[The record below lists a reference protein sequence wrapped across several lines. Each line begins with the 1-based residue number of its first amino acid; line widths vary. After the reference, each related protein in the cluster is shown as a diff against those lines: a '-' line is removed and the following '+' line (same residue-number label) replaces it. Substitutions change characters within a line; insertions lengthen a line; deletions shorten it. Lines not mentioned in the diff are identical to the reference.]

1 MRYIPVI
8 GLEIHAELQTAS
20 KVFCGCANEFGGAP
34 NDRVCPRC
42 SGLPGTL
49 PVLNKN
55 AVILAA
61 RAGIAVDGT
70 VNNYSSFDRKNY
82 FYPDL
87 PKAYQITQFE
97 HPISSGGFIEIGG
110 RKLRIH
116 HLHIEEDAG
125 KLVHDDYECI
135 SMADYNRCGVP
146 LIEIVTE
153 PDFRTIEEVQQFV
166 EQMALRLKYAGVCD
180 ARMEQGSMRVD
191 VNISIM
197 PEGSDV
203 FGTRAEIKNL
213 NSIKAIGRAI
223 EYEIKRQSEILDAGG
238 QVVQETRR
246 FNDNHGD
253 TKALRSKEEAHD
265 YRYFPEP
272 DIPPVFLSDEE
283 IEEIRAQVPEMP
295 NKRVERYIGEYGL
308 TAEEAALIV
317 SDREFSDF
325 YDKSAAASGCYKKT
339 ASLML
344 VGLNKLLNENPT
356 PVSELKFGTR
366 ELSELALLWE
376 ENKINSNSAM
386 EILEIMYAHG
396 GTPAEIAGKHG
407 MIMSAD
413 SDAAEKA
420 VDKVLAENAKAAQD
434 YKAGN
439 KKLFGFLMGRA
450 IGELGKSANP
460 AVIKEILNKKL

>member
-1 MRYIPVI
+1 
-8 GLEIHAELQTAS
+8 
-20 KVFCGCANEFGGAP
+20 
-34 NDRVCPRC
+34 
-42 SGLPGTL
+42 
-49 PVLNKN
+49 
-55 AVILAA
+55 
-61 RAGIAVDGT
+61 
-70 VNNYSSFDRKNY
+70 
-82 FYPDL
+82 
-87 PKAYQITQFE
+87 
-97 HPISSGGFIEIGG
+97 
-110 RKLRIH
+110 
-116 HLHIEEDAG
+116 
-125 KLVHDDYECI
+125 
-135 SMADYNRCGVP
+135 
-146 LIEIVTE
+146 
-153 PDFRTIEEVQQFV
+153 
-166 EQMALRLKYAGVCD
+166 
-180 ARMEQGSMRVD
+180 MRVD

-295 NKRVERYIGEYGL
+295 NKRVQRYTGEYGL
-308 TAEEAALIV
+308 TTEEAALIV

-325 YDKSAAASGCYKKT
+325 YDQSAAASGCYKKT

-344 VGLNKLLNENPT
+344 VGLNKLLNENPM
-356 PVSELKFGTR
+356 PVSELKFSSR
-366 ELSELALLWE
+366 EMAELAALWE

-386 EILEIMYAHG
+386 EILEIMFAEG
-396 GTPAEIAGKHG
+396 GSPEKIAEKHG
-407 MIMSAD
+407 MIMSGN
-413 SDAAEKA
+413 SDEAEKA
-420 VDKVLAENAKAAQD
+420 VDKVLAENAKAVED

-439 KKLFGFLMGRA
+439 KKLFGFLMGRV

-460 AVIKEILNKKL
+460 AVIREILNNKL